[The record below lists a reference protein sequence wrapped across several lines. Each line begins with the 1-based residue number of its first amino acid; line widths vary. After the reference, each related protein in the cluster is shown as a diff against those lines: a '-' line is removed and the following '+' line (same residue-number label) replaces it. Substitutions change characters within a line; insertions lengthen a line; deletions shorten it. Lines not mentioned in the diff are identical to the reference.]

1 MQLLLMICRILER
14 FMKFCIGWMLLFMSV
29 LAFTGV
35 LTRYFLFYS
44 ITWLE
49 EVTRYLMVWMTFS
62 VGALAVNDESHIN
75 IDFVPNHLNHKFKKF
90 DANIILNVF
99 ILAGMA
105 CFAYYNFFQIKASIK
120 SGMVSPVLQIPMWM
134 MYCSTIVCAIS
145 SVLFCSKNIAVKV
158 QLCRKGGDE

>member
-1 MQLLLMICRILER
+1 MKSLYKNLLSLIILCV
-14 FMKFCIGWMLLFMSV
+14 FAITGCIK
-29 LAFTGV
+29 
-35 LTRYFLFYS
+35 
-44 ITWLE
+44 E
-49 EVTRYLMVWMTFS
+49 
-62 VGALAVNDESHIN
+62 DEN

-158 QLCRKGGDE
+158 QRCRKGGDE